1 MKFLAILP
9 LLLVLGACAHA
20 TPEPVVR
27 TVEVKVPVATP
38 CVPNSI
44 RPRPTYPDTK
54 EALKKSP
61 GPAERYQLLAAGRL
75 LRDQRLAEIEPVISA
90 CR

>member
-1 MKFLAILP
+1 MKTLAILP

-20 TPEPVVR
+20 APEPVIH
-27 TVEVKVPVATP
+27 TVEVKVPVAVA
-38 CVPNSI
+38 CVPSSI
-44 RPRPTYPDTK
+44 RPSPTYPDTK
-54 EALKKSP
+54 EALKKSA

-75 LRDQRLAEIEPVISA
+75 LRDQRLAEIEPVIDA